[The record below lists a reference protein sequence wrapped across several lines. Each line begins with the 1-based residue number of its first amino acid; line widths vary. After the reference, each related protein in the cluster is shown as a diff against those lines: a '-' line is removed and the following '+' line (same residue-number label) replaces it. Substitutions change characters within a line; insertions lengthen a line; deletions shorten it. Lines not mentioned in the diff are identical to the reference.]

1 MRKRLIQTIVAVAVA
16 TLMFGMTALAA
27 PQKMADGGTFDP
39 QFYAQTYPD
48 VVAALGADANVLY
61 QHYKTY
67 GKKEGRLPYAAT
79 ATSSATPTVTSVKQ
93 YDTGWVVYGATPLIS
108 NALSACIA
116 NTVVTLQNRS
126 DGTVVMTESTDPNF
140 LDIYT
145 PTTPLKDINGKN
157 LDGSFYINSVASM
170 GPNTRV
176 MCVSDGFIFIYQYG
190 SGTGTLVAAEMF
202 FEKK

>member
-1 MRKRLIQTIVAVAVA
+1 MRKRLIQTIVAVSVA

-145 PTTPLKDINGKN
+145 PTTPPKI
-157 LDGSFYINSVASM
+157 
-170 GPNTRV
+170 
-176 MCVSDGFIFIYQYG
+176 
-190 SGTGTLVAAEMF
+190 
-202 FEKK
+202 